1 MAKKQYFGVKY
12 PFTSDG
18 FQHFYVDAN
27 GSLEDKV
34 KSQLMHVVFT
44 PKMQRVR
51 LPEFGTNLIKYIFE
65 PNDTITWE
73 TVKNDVSDAVNRW
86 CDNIALNNIEVV
98 KNENDESEVFVR
110 IDYRVTRGN
119 KTTND
124 SIVVQI

>member
-110 IDYRVTRGN
+110 IDYSVTRGN